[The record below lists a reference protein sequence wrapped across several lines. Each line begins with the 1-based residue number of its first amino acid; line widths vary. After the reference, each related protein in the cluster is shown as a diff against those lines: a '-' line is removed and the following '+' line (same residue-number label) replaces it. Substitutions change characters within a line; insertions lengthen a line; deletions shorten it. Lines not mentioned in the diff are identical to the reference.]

1 MIFGVSKMLFYSH
14 FWSTFV
20 SSGSDVVIANRL
32 EATGMAG
39 HVHVSDRC
47 LALMFDHSYDV
58 LPGTEKAS
66 TDPYLLKYGIT
77 TNLIPLTE
85 RYEAMFTSA
94 SVSGTKLD
102 DEVNIEEELHKEF
115 QKMPVGI
122 PR

>member
-1 MIFGVSKMLFYSH
+1 
-14 FWSTFV
+14 
-20 SSGSDVVIANRL
+20 
-32 EATGMAG
+32 
-39 HVHVSDRC
+39 
-47 LALMFDHSYDV
+47 MFDHSYDV

-94 SVSGTKLD
+94 SVSVTKLD